1 MSLLDEVETNKE
13 LEHKLDEIVMKKL
26 RDHYDQADQ
35 TAQVIRS
42 QLHDPLGVN
51 KQIPSYRFY
60 EAENRNLQESLS
72 NALTGIRTLREE
84 TSKLYANK
92 TVLLRLIAELY
103 YILGFNLTKPQ
114 MEQLTRLLKHDLDEI
129 DFTRVKVYKR
139 QLGQ

>member
-13 LEHKLDEIVMKKL
+13 LEQRLDEIVRKKL
-26 RDHYDQADQ
+26 QDHYDQADQ
-35 TAQVIRS
+35 TARVIR
-42 QLHDPLGVN
+42 QQFHDPVGGN
-51 KQIPSYRFY
+51 QQIPSYRFY
-60 EAENRNLQESLS
+60 EMENRNLQESLS

-84 TSKLYANK
+84 TAKLYSNK

-103 YILGFNLTKPQ
+103 HILDFNLTKPQ
-114 MEQLTRLLKHDLDEI
+114 MQELTQLLKHDLDEI

>member
-13 LEHKLDEIVMKKL
+13 LEQKLDEIVKKKL

-35 TAQVIRS
+35 EARVIRDQS
-42 QLHDPLGVN
+42 HDLLGVN

-60 EAENRNLQESLS
+60 ESENRNLQESLS

-92 TVLLRLIAELY
+92 IVLLRLIAELY
-103 YILGFNLTKPQ
+103 HILGFNLTKPQ
-114 MEQLTRLLKHDLDEI
+114 MEQLTQLLKHDLDEI
-129 DFTRVKVYKR
+129 DFTKVKVYKR